1 MDGIKAPPA
10 AAVMPRWNLPAP
22 GVNYANG
29 HMMTIIAFL
38 AVSLSLRIAGAEL
51 RPIGTCEKRN
61 PPQDRE
67 PEITDDPDQ
76 VETRPRRIRHRHLS

>member
-1 MDGIKAPPA
+1 MEPSS
-10 AAVMPRWNLPAP
+10 P
-22 GVNYANG
+22 GRELCQRTHDAR
-29 HMMTIIAFL
+29 TIIAFL